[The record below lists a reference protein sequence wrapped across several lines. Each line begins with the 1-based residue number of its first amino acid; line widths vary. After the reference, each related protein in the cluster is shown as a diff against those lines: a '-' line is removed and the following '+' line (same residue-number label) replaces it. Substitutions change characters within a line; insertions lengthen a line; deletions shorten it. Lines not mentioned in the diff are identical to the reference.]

1 MSSHPIHRFG
11 PHRLSHL
18 ASAVVAAS
26 LLVTPAAFAEED
38 AGEAAAPKRD
48 RMLELL
54 EKLKAKG
61 VISDE
66 EYSSIADDTPEER
79 ARARAERRKKALEAA
94 NEVSRQEASRE
105 RYFGRFNNGIAF
117 ETPDRRN
124 NFSLGGR
131 IHADYRY
138 FPDKDAASTFD
149 VRRAYLTLQGK
160 WNEYLTWDVTGD
172 FANLVNS
179 SQLDVAWMN
188 IAYSDQTQF
197 RIGQFKMPF
206 SMEELGSSRF
216 LDFQE
221 RSLVNGL
228 VPQKERGLMVHGVP
242 MLGMTYGVAI
252 STGQGKNNNDVV
264 APRSS
269 NDYIGRVT
277 VNVAELLDQQA
288 KATYHLGLAGS
299 LGHLPS
305 GFGLSQRTEARGIT
319 WFNTSSFSGSD
330 VRRSRLGVEAAVAYG
345 PVKLQGEWVKSRFE
359 GRSSG
364 GAEFDRDIGA
374 FYAEVLWMITGERYS
389 ETYRNGVF
397 GRTVPIQSYV
407 PGGDSWGAWEAGL
420 RYSSF
425 DASDFVAAN
434 AAGTGVLASPS
445 SPAGNIAYASTPVN
459 KANALTLGL
468 KWIWNPNLKIYFNY
482 TETKFNQNITVNPN
496 YGGLPSFTLDREKA
510 FTMRAAYDF

>member
-11 PHRLSHL
+11 THRLSPL
-18 ASAVVAAS
+18 ASALIAAS
-26 LLVTPAAFAEED
+26 LLVTPVAFAEED
-38 AGEAAAPKRD
+38 GGEAAAPKRD

-66 EYSSIADDTPEER
+66 EFSSIADDSPEDR

-94 NEVSRQEASRE
+94 NEASKQEATRE

-206 SMEELGSSRF
+206 SM
-216 LDFQE
+216 
-221 RSLVNGL
+221 
-228 VPQKERGLMVHGVP
+228 
-242 MLGMTYGVAI
+242 
-252 STGQGKNNNDVV
+252 
-264 APRSS
+264 
-269 NDYIGRVT
+269 
-277 VNVAELLDQQA
+277 
-288 KATYHLGLAGS
+288 
-299 LGHLPS
+299 
-305 GFGLSQRTEARGIT
+305 
-319 WFNTSSFSGSD
+319 
-330 VRRSRLGVEAAVAYG
+330 
-345 PVKLQGEWVKSRFE
+345 
-359 GRSSG
+359 
-364 GAEFDRDIGA
+364 
-374 FYAEVLWMITGERYS
+374 
-389 ETYRNGVF
+389 
-397 GRTVPIQSYV
+397 
-407 PGGDSWGAWEAGL
+407 
-420 RYSSF
+420 
-425 DASDFVAAN
+425 
-434 AAGTGVLASPS
+434 
-445 SPAGNIAYASTPVN
+445 
-459 KANALTLGL
+459 
-468 KWIWNPNLKIYFNY
+468 
-482 TETKFNQNITVNPN
+482 
-496 YGGLPSFTLDREKA
+496 
-510 FTMRAAYDF
+510 